1 MTRMIDRRWSP
12 AGFVLAAA
20 LVAGGPV
27 VAQEQAQPAP
37 QPQPQASGMTFGTDA
52 GIVFNIIK
60 PDKTA
65 DFEEVLDK
73 LRTALQRS
81 EDPVRKQQAAGWKVV
96 KVQEPGP
103 NNTVMYLFI
112 MDPVV
117 KDADYTVSTILA
129 EAYPTEVQEMWP
141 KFRDAYAGGQNK
153 LSLQYVLR
161 LGEQ

>member
-1 MTRMIDRRWSP
+1 MERMTRYMRP
-12 AGFVLAAA
+12 VTGFVLALAVVGAA
-20 LVAGGPV
+20 PAI
-27 VAQEQAQPAP
+27 AQEQAQPA
-37 QPQPQASGMTFGTDA
+37 QPAGMTFGTDA

-65 DFEEVLDK
+65 DFEEVLGK
-73 LRTALQRS
+73 LKEALERS

-153 LSLQYVLR
+153 LSLQYVMR
-161 LGEQ
+161 LGQP